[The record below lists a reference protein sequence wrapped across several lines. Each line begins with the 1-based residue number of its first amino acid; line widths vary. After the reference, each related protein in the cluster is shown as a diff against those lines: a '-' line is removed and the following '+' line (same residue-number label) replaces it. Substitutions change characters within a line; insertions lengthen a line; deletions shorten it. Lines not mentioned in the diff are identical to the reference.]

1 MDGNEK
7 SEKHLINAEKAYIEL
22 SELYNWDRIECVE
35 SDRIKSIEEISK
47 EIINMLKEK
56 GIK

>member
-1 MDGNEK
+1 MDKWEEFKNWFM
-7 SEKHLINAEKAYIEL
+7 HI
-22 SELYNWDRIECVE
+22 YNKEMSKISE